1 MPGATTVFAI
11 PYPCAGENIDC
22 TVFEAWADA
31 IQAAIDSVR
40 ALETDAANRPSARA
54 SGTNQN
60 PFVANTL
67 TSVVY
72 QTENYDNDNILNLG
86 ADSSAF
92 TIQTA
97 GWYLFSSFA
106 EVQHSAGQTSHAL
119 SLTQNG
125 TVIYRRKMSQ
135 PAVNPNPTPGIQV
148 LGLINCAAAD
158 VIRANY
164 LFNGAP
170 SPTLLRA
177 TTFCY
182 MVSQA

>member
-1 MPGATTVFAI
+1 MPGSTAVYGI

-22 TVFEAWADA
+22 AVFEAWADA
-31 IQAAIDSVR
+31 IQAAITSVR
-40 ALETDAANRPSARA
+40 VLESDAANRPSARA
-54 SGTNQN
+54 SGTNQS

-72 QTENYDNDNILNLG
+72 QTEDYDNDNMVNLG
-86 ADSSAF
+86 ADTSAF

-97 GWYLFSSFA
+97 GWYLFSSFV
-106 EVQHSAGQTSHAL
+106 EIINSAGQTSHAL
-119 SLTQNG
+119 SLSQNG
-125 TVIYRRKMSQ
+125 TVLYRRKMST
-135 PAVNPNPTPGIQV
+135 PAVNANPTPGLQV

-158 VIRANY
+158 VIRAGY

-170 SPTLLRA
+170 SPTLIRA